1 MGTIGCNE
9 FLNHLDAWMEGE
21 RHPDA
26 RAHARD
32 CEGCRSVADDLDA
45 ICETARS
52 FATAEVEPP
61 ARVWIALRAQLE
73 QEGLIRSPRRG
84 WLGSPTHWFDGISGA
99 LPRPAFAA
107 ACLAAVIAV
116 AFALGRRTDTQF
128 NDNSWIRTTQTFTT
142 PLSAQL
148 ATAEQDTISSMPVSN
163 SLATASLHENLA
175 IVDNYI
181 ALCEKSVREEPQ
193 NEMARD
199 YLYEAYHQKAD
210 LLAEMNE
217 RGDYGR

>member
-84 WLGSPTHWFDGISGA
+84 WFGSPRHWFDGISGA